1 MQSLSKISFVSRPGG
16 RVSIM
21 RGAKKFVRGADFS
34 TEFLRLNKVPTE
46 VLPIGG
52 THLYILVLFEK
63 TEK

>member
-1 MQSLSKISFVSRPGG
+1 MGSRPGG
-16 RVSIM
+16 RVSVM
-21 RGAKKFVRGADFS
+21 RGAKNFVRGADFS

-52 THLYILVLFEK
+52 THLYTLVLFEK